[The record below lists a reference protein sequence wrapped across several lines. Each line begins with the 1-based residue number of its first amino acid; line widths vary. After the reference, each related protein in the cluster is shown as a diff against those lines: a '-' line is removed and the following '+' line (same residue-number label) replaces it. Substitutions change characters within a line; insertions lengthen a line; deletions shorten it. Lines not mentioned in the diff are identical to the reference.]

1 MAPAWPDDKL
11 ISSPS
16 SSYDFFWELA
26 GEVVLWI
33 CVPFFLPLPGAAAK
47 NWQQSKACA
56 YVVCRALKLWCFW
69 KSKCWLYISL
79 LWTVVRR
86 LLTLSTA
93 ELMTG
98 GCRVKFACSVSVS
111 DCSLET
117 LLWGLVIHPDKS
129 EKETSCLVLK
139 HGCFSAWT
147 VDLCVLGWFQQVIAS
162 SEGQLLTLHLV
173 LVFLSF
179 HVQFQG

>member
-1 MAPAWPDDKL
+1 MAPAWPDGKL

-16 SSYDFFWELA
+16 SSYNFFWELA

-47 NWQQSKACA
+47 NWQQSKAYA

-86 LLTLSTA
+86 LLSLSTA
-93 ELMTG
+93 ELMTEA
-98 GCRVKFACSVSVS
+98 CRVKFACSVSVS
-111 DCSLET
+111 DCYLET

-129 EKETSCLVLK
+129 EKETSCLVLI

-162 SEGQLLTLHLV
+162 SEGQLLTPYLV
-173 LVFLSF
+173 LVFLCF
-179 HVQFQG
+179 HVQCQG